1 MSEFPWNTW
10 KLIIPARKRWQLAV
24 AKLAVAVGF
33 VFAAFVLTDLIILTT
48 EWLRSLQGSAISE
61 GVTLSDIFAANAR
74 AATYAL
80 VPIAYAMAFA
90 GLFAVLTRPI
100 LATVI
105 ISIGFV
111 ILEGMLGLLGAYS
124 STPARRI

>member
-1 MSEFPWNTW
+1 M
-10 KLIIPARKRWQLAV
+10 
-24 AKLAVAVGF
+24 
-33 VFAAFVLTDLIILTT
+33 FAAFVLTDLIILTT